1 MMSDLVGIEIDA
13 GVALLT
19 LNRPERHNAWTME
32 MRSQYLDALEAAR
45 DDDAVRAIVVT
56 GAGDAFC
63 PGADMEMLSDASSGG
78 ERAERDERPET
89 LPLSI
94 PKPLIAAIN
103 GACAGIGLVHAL
115 MCDVRFAAEG
125 AKLTT
130 AFAKVGLIAEYGSSW
145 LLPRIVGAADALDLL
160 LSARVVL
167 AEEARELG
175 LVNRVLPREELLE
188 GALDYARRLASDVS
202 PTAMAVIKQQV
213 YGHLDASFADARAD
227 SDRLMVEAFARSDLA
242 EGVAAFTERRP
253 PAFPPVDPAALKG

>member
-1 MMSDLVGIEIDA
+1 MADLVGFELDA

-19 LNRPERHNAWTME
+19 LNRPERHNAWTTE
-32 MRSQYLDALEAAR
+32 LRSAYLDALEAAR
-45 DDDAVRAIVVT
+45 DDDAVRAVVVT

-63 PGADMEMLSDASSGG
+63 PGADMEMLSGASSGG
-78 ERAERDERPET
+78 QRPRADERPET
-89 LPLSI
+89 LPLTI

-167 AEEARELG
+167 ADEARELG
-175 LVNRVLPREELLE
+175 LVSRVLPADELLD

-213 YGHLDASFADARAD
+213 YGHLDAPFAQASAE
-227 SDRLMVEAFARSDLA
+227 SDRLMTEAFSRPDLA
-242 EGVAAFTERRP
+242 EGVAAFTQRRP
-253 PAFPPVDPAALKG
+253 PDFPPVDPAALRV